1 MASGFVTQHPWMT
14 FFITL
19 FAIGGVVSIAQA
31 ASPAA
36 TKLAG
41 APKGTGPKLPPKP
54 VSKP

>member
-14 FFITL
+14 FFIAL
-19 FAIGGVVSIAQA
+19 FTIGGVVSIAQA

-41 APKGTGPKLPPKP
+41 APKANGPKLPPKP

>member
-1 MASGFVTQHPWMT
+1 MAGSFPEQHPWMT
-14 FFITL
+14 FFLAL

-41 APKGTGPKLPPKP
+41 APRLPPKP
-54 VSKP
+54 VGK

>member
-1 MASGFVTQHPWMT
+1 MASGFVSQHPWMT

-31 ASPAA
+31 ASPVA

-41 APKGTGPKLPPKP
+41 APPKGTGPKLPPKAAGT
-54 VSKP
+54 